1 MSHSAMTTVSM
12 FPRSAAVRSSSIVMG
27 AGVYGSTVRP
37 FELEEALAERIT
49 AGELRAGQ
57 RMTDRELARDH
68 DVGKVGGRQ
77 VLQGLARRGLVEL
90 RENHEAIVS
99 RPKVEHDLR
108 GVAGFSEQMEAA
120 GLEPAA
126 KLLSAEV
133 VAAPPKVAAA
143 LMLEPGARVARI
155 ERVRYASKVA
165 LVLEETWLPDA
176 LYPDVTG
183 LGLRDSVY
191 TLMRDCYGRGP
202 VRAVERL
209 EAVPARPQDAERL
222 KVPEGAPLMLVERTS
237 YDEDG
242 VPIEFARDRFRGDRA
257 RFVSETVPR
266 VPV

>member
-1 MSHSAMTTVSM
+1 M
-12 FPRSAAVRSSSIVMG
+12 
-27 AGVYGSTVRP
+27 RP
-37 FELEEALAERIT
+37 FELEEALAERIA
-49 AGELRAGQ
+49 AGELAAGS

-68 DVGKVGGRQ
+68 DVGRLGARQ
-77 VLQGLARRGLVEL
+77 VLAALSRRGLVQL
-90 RENHEAIVS
+90 RENHVAIVT

-126 KLLSAEV
+126 KLLSAV
-133 VAAPPKVAAA
+133 VVVAPPKVAAA
-143 LMLEPGARVARI
+143 LALEPHSRVAKI
-155 ERVRYASKVA
+155 ERIRYASKMA

-183 LGLRDSVY
+183 LGLRESVY
-191 TLMRDCYGRGP
+191 AIMRDCYGRGP

-209 EAVPARPQDAERL
+209 EAVPARPQDAELL
-222 KVPEGAPLMLVERTS
+222 KVPEGSPLMLVERTS
-237 YDEDG
+237 YDEDD
-242 VPIEFARDRFRGDRA
+242 VAIEFARDRFRGDRA